1 MVRPDI
7 TPLTPAKHPLS
18 LQTVDG
24 SAMGGGDRKTR
35 LELEIP
41 LLTGGP
47 SLRFKDTFYCADM
60 DPKFDIILS
69 YPSLRTHKLGVLPH
83 RNALVYEAEAG
94 WLLLAGGQTTRFNP
108 EYELIPA
115 MVSRTSVT
123 LTVPEPPTTSP
134 VDPDCPS
141 QLPEPPQPPRLTAPF
156 DR

>member
-7 TPLTPAKHPLS
+7 TPFTPAKHPLC

-24 SAMGGGDRKTR
+24 SAMGGSDRKTR

-69 YPSLRTHKLGVLPH
+69 YPSLRTHKLGCSPTGTPWCG
-83 RNALVYEAEAG
+83 R
-94 WLLLAGGQTTRFNP
+94 RKP
-108 EYELIPA
+108 E
-115 MVSRTSVT
+115 S
-123 LTVPEPPTTSP
+123 
-134 VDPDCPS
+134 CC
-141 QLPEPPQPPRLTAPF
+141 LPEPSPPL
-156 DR
+156 